1 MSKQKPV
8 AVLSED
14 GKWLTVVGPQF
25 GVSHTFE
32 LVDRVP
38 LGYSIWN
45 IGENMAD
52 GYLPLCRLAAVQ
64 PFPGGRS
71 IEVDTLKA
79 IKCEGA
85 QEILAAAGWGPET
98 LDEMERAAI
107 LRTLQDTGD
116 NKSEAARR
124 LGITRATLH
133 NKLRRYDME

>member
-1 MSKQKPV
+1 M
-8 AVLSED
+8 
-14 GKWLTVVGPQF
+14 
-25 GVSHTFE
+25 SHTFE